1 MSDHKHGPS
10 CSSTPAGKDA
20 KGKPMQQQGGS
31 CGTMKDDKGGKKGG
45 SCS

>member
-10 CSSTPAGKDA
+10 CSHGSKDA
-20 KGKPMQQQGGS
+20 KGKPMQQGGS

>member
-20 KGKPMQQQGGS
+20 KGKPMQQGGS

>member
-1 MSDHKHGPS
+1 MQMGDHKHGES
-10 CSSTPAGKDA
+10 CSSDSKDS
-20 KGKPMQQQGGS
+20 KNKPMQGGS